1 MSTLEITYNIIAP
14 VFIIVGLTVLAD
26 RRLEIDPRG
35 ISRLVI
41 YLLSPA
47 LLVDRLATMEL
58 TATEAGQLIAL
69 AVLVGM
75 TLGMIAWA
83 VAQALGYER
92 ALVSSFVL
100 CALLTNNGNYG
111 LPLNR
116 FAFGEAGEERA
127 LLYFVGSVGISNTLG
142 VFIASRGNGSTRQ
155 ALVNVLTVPLPY
167 AAAVGLALNFT
178 GSSLPTPLERSIG
191 LLGDA
196 AIPAMLV
203 VLGLRLS
210 RASIRGQIKPVLI
223 VSAIKLMVAPVVG
236 LLLAMLLGLSG
247 LTRQVGITQSSM
259 PTAVMASILATEF
272 GSESEVVTGTI
283 VVTTLASM
291 VTLSILLSLLM

>member
-1 MSTLEITYNIIAP
+1 
-14 VFIIVGLTVLAD
+14 
-26 RRLEIDPRG
+26 
-35 ISRLVI
+35 
-41 YLLSPA
+41 
-47 LLVDRLATMEL
+47 
-58 TATEAGQLIAL
+58 
-69 AVLVGM
+69 
-75 TLGMIAWA
+75 
-83 VAQALGYER
+83 
-92 ALVSSFVL
+92 
-100 CALLTNNGNYG
+100 
-111 LPLNR
+111 
-116 FAFGEAGEERA
+116 
-127 LLYFVGSVGISNTLG
+127 
-142 VFIASRGNGSTRQ
+142 
-155 ALVNVLTVPLPY
+155 
-167 AAAVGLALNFT
+167 LALNFT